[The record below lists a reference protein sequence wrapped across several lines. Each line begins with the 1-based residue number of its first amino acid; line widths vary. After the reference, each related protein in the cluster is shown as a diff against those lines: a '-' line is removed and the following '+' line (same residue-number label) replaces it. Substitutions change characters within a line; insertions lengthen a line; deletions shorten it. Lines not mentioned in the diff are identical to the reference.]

1 MKCPPA
7 LSPELFKP
15 NDSRL
20 MLGHTNGPV
29 RGLPLLAMKGGI
41 LVKGKH
47 PLGGNVGVT
56 FMASAMICD
65 TEETEESSSV
75 SSDSGGKIVI
85 DEERGVTGYED
96 EHESEGK
103 YGNNALNTSAYAEA
117 DYECVEYFS
126 GNYHPLDASML
137 QGLIP
142 YLSENGP
149 GINELIAPR
158 PESFKTC
165 TKTDWASVGRRYPP
179 SAWYLSATDISS
191 THIEIDYDSGARVG
205 THDPHLFVTYE
216 RRVTRTMSGMLL
228 FTHGRI
234 GAAPTMYLRGKATSG
249 YTTPSKG
256 RVTIYK
262 ASSDYKDFLTLDDDA
277 NGKMPSWEKVAEAEI
292 DTSANNGE
300 VVIPFPFAQ
309 TVVHLVTLEA
319 IPEAFDESD
328 IPEVHPSWD
337 PSLPDPFPY
346 IEDDGTMRGEWNPV
360 YYAGQRSRLML
371 DDIWVSNAPDNTVEE
386 FLEQPW

>member
-7 LSPELFKP
+7 LSEELFKP
-15 NDSRL
+15 VANRL
-20 MLGHTNGPV
+20 LFGHANGPV
-29 RGLPLLAMKGGI
+29 KGKPLLAMKSGI
-41 LVKGKH
+41 LL
-47 PLGGNVGVT
+47 PGGNVGVT
-56 FMASAMICD
+56 FMKYATNCD

-96 EHESEGK
+96 EYESEDK
-103 YGNNALNTSAYAEA
+103 YGNDALGTEARADA
-117 DYECVEYFS
+117 DYDYGVTRS
-126 GNYHPLDASML
+126 SYHPLSATML

-149 GINELIAPR
+149 GIRELVLPR
-158 PESFKTC
+158 PETFKTC
-165 TKTDWASVGRRYPP
+165 TNTSWSRSNRLPT
-179 SAWYLSATDISS
+179 SALLAAMDDSYTRVEVDYKSGFPQGANQDSWLSITYAKES
-191 THIEIDYDSGARVG
+191 TK
-205 THDPHLFVTYE
+205 
-216 RRVTRTMSGMLL
+216 TMSGMLL

-234 GAAPTMYLRGKATSG
+234 GAAPTMYLRGKATSV

-256 RVTIYK
+256 KVTIYK
-262 ASSDYKDFLTLDDDA
+262 AASDYKDFLTLDDDE
-277 NGKMPSWEKVAEAEI
+277 NGVMPTWEKVTEADV
-292 DTSANNGE
+292 DTSVNNGE
-300 VVIPFPFAQ
+300 IAIPFPFAQ

-319 IPEAFDESD
+319 VAEPFDESS

-337 PSLPDPFPY
+337 PSLPAPFPY

-360 YYAGQRSRLML
+360 YYAGQRSRLTL
-371 DDIWVSNAPDNTVEE
+371 DDIWVSNAPDNTVEA